1 MIPSPGA
8 YLQDVFWIDPPPL
21 PPNPFRKFQFSF
33 TLSFKIHVFCLLDP
47 HPGMD
52 IFWNHTLDEPST
64 ILKSFQEKKNQREKE
79 DWPTILFST
88 GDNRFEYLTSP
99 PYLCPLTP
107 SPPPHSLL
115 LNTPARRDLLNKCS
129 VKPC

>member
-8 YLQDVFWIDPPPL
+8 YLQDVFWIDPPL
-21 PPNPFRKFQFSF
+21 PPDPFRKFQFSF
-33 TLSFKIHVFCLLDP
+33 ALSFKIHVFCLLDP

-52 IFWNHTLDEPST
+52 IFWNHTLDEPSA
-64 ILKSFQEKKNQREKE
+64 ILKSFQEKKTRERRRIGL
-79 DWPTILFST
+79 PYYFRQGTTNLNTSHPL
-88 GDNRFEYLTSP
+88 LTSALSLP
-99 PYLCPLTP
+99 PH
-107 SPPPHSLL
+107 PPHSLL